1 MPRVSKRA
9 RLLKSLRS
17 VFNIRM
23 KARAI
28 RTLDDDE
35 DSMEDAL
42 DAATAVV
49 VRNANKKRF
58 LFRSSKYRKGPSTSR
73 FKMDLDES
81 SEREEEK
88 EQEKDNETFLP
99 WLTDSEFLHKYRVSR
114 ENFKFILEKIEDHP
128 VFQKQSRGRR
138 QKPVAYQLMVFLKF
152 IGTEGSGA
160 SNSNQRNTFAI
171 GYGTAAV
178 YRDRVTKALRSLS
191 AEYINWPDQEERRT
205 IAREIQVL
213 YDFPHCVAIADGTL
227 FPLAFEPQ
235 TEDAPDYSGQKYGYS
250 LSTMI
255 VCDHKRRIRHYL
267 AGFPGTAHDNRIW
280 KATKLATT
288 PESYFDTMQ
297 YSVGDSAFENSW
309 FMVSAFKKPKDHAI
323 PASHEKFN
331 EKLARMRIIS
341 EHCIGMLK
349 GRFPWL
355 RSIRLLITERKA
367 SLRQILHVLE
377 ATIVLHNMLIELGEE
392 DNEDWI
398 NEDDFSAM
406 DDAERAPHL
415 PDDALNGAIPDGAS
429 KDERRSRLTFYFEE
443 HFYFVPNQSQN

>member
-1 MPRVSKRA
+1 
-9 RLLKSLRS
+9 
-17 VFNIRM
+17 
-23 KARAI
+23 
-28 RTLDDDE
+28 
-35 DSMEDAL
+35 
-42 DAATAVV
+42 
-49 VRNANKKRF
+49 
-58 LFRSSKYRKGPSTSR
+58 
-73 FKMDLDES
+73 
-81 SEREEEK
+81 
-88 EQEKDNETFLP
+88 
-99 WLTDSEFLHKYRVSR
+99 VSR
-114 ENFKFILEKIEDHP
+114 ENFKFILEKIQDHP

-235 TEDAPDYSGQKYGYS
+235 TEDAPDYSGRKYGYS

-288 PESYFDTMQ
+288 PESYFDPMQ

-429 KDERRSRLTFYFEE
+429 KDERRSRLTFNFEE